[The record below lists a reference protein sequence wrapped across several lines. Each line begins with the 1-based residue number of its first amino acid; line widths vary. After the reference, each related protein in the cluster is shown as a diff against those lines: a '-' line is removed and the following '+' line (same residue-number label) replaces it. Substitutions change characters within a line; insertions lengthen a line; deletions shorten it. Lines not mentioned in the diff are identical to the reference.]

1 MVNKRYTANNRQGLL
16 IILMLPQGGQMSIEF
31 KGGYG
36 IRNEAFYFTNQEE
49 VQLALENDP
58 RFGKSYRLSEV
69 DGMDISEYLAR
80 KVIREREQEEKDLL
94 KSKVLELVP
103 PVDPGADDN
112 QTEDEEGEGKQPE
125 IPTAPPVVPVVPPVS
140 SETSTIPE
148 ITGSDSLKHFKNA
161 QAAKEWL
168 NKEHH
173 VPASQLTNKGKIVE
187 KAKELGFTIEFETEN
202 K

>member
-1 MVNKRYTANNRQGLL
+1 M
-16 IILMLPQGGQMSIEF
+16 
-31 KGGYG
+31 
-36 IRNEAFYFTNQEE
+36 
-49 VQLALENDP
+49 
-58 RFGKSYRLSEV
+58 
-69 DGMDISEYLAR
+69 
-80 KVIREREQEEKDLL
+80 

-103 PVDPGADDN
+103 PVVLVPSVDPGADDN
-112 QTEDEEGEGKQPE
+112 QTEDKEGEGKQPE
-125 IPTAPPVVPVVPPVS
+125 IPTAPPVVPVIPPVV
-140 SETSTIPE
+140 SEMTINTKT
-148 ITGSDSLKHFKNA
+148 TGVDSQKQFKNA